1 MLQSFYIKD
10 RLYTMKDVIKSTLH
24 VFCRHN
30 MRYKVMQRTTL
41 HTYSQSR
48 ALGCGKEL
56 ERIGSDLSWNFEW
69 VLYVLRCIFL
79 LFITL
84 FGWLFLF
91 WETWKGRPAE
101 LFRRTMTR
109 ASCLVSSDSPAAC
122 CLWFVSTCCRKY
134 IFGRWGFQVY
144 QTPLFTH
151 QPRITSGDI
160 LSLWQG
166 NYIPKCAG
174 TVKMTVQS
182 HTKSGHTTY

>member
-1 MLQSFYIKD
+1 MFFVDITWGI
-10 RLYTMKDVIKSTLH
+10 RW
-24 VFCRHN
+24 C
-30 MRYKVMQRTTL
+30 
-41 HTYSQSR
+41 
-48 ALGCGKEL
+48 KEL
-56 ERIGSDLSWNFEW
+56 HCIHIVRVEHWAVERSWKELDLTYPETLSE
-69 VLYVLRCIFL
+69 LYVLRCIFL